1 MSISSKILVI
11 TIMVLF
17 VSIFLIS
24 IEVGGHLFKRKENK
38 ECNKF
43 LFHNIKPQILTIL
56 ASAIVI
62 AILIAGFNASLKGDM
77 YYIIKIELIAFV
89 LSAIIYIGKLLLR
102 KIVIYFT
109 IHRVPLVLWFLM
121 PSVFIVAIGVI
132 VHVTLRLLKI

>member
-77 YYIIKIELIAFV
+77 YIIKIELIAFV

-121 PSVFIVAIGVI
+121 SSVFIVAIGVI
-132 VHVTLRLLKI
+132 VHVTLRVLKI

>member
-17 VSIFLIS
+17 VSIILIS
-24 IEVGGHLFKRKENK
+24 IEVGGYLFKRKENK

-77 YYIIKIELIAFV
+77 YIIKIELIAFV

-132 VHVTLRLLKI
+132 VHVTLRVLKI

>member
-17 VSIFLIS
+17 VSIILIS
-24 IEVGGHLFKRKENK
+24 IEVGGYLFKRKENK

-77 YYIIKIELIAFV
+77 YIIKIELIAFV

-121 PSVFIVAIGVI
+121 SSVFIVAIGVI
-132 VHVTLRLLKI
+132 VHVTLRVLKI

>member
-1 MSISSKILVI
+1 MSISSKFLVI

-56 ASAIVI
+56 VSAIVI
-62 AILIAGFNASLKGDM
+62 AILIVGFNASLKGDM
-77 YYIIKIELIAFV
+77 YIIRIELIAFV
-89 LSAIIYIGKLLLR
+89 LSALVYIGKKLLR

-121 PSVFIVAIGVI
+121 PSIFIIAIGVI
-132 VHVTLRLLKI
+132 VHVTLRVLNI

>member
-77 YYIIKIELIAFV
+77 YIIKIELIAFV

-132 VHVTLRLLKI
+132 VHVTLRVLKI

>member
-17 VSIFLIS
+17 VSIILIS
-24 IEVGGHLFKRKENK
+24 IKVGGHLFKRKENK

-77 YYIIKIELIAFV
+77 YLIKIELIAFV
-89 LSAIIYIGKLLLR
+89 LSAIIYSGKLLLR

-121 PSVFIVAIGVI
+121 SSVFIVAIGVI
-132 VHVTLRLLKI
+132 VHVTLRVLKI

>member
-17 VSIFLIS
+17 VSIILIS

-77 YYIIKIELIAFV
+77 YIIKIELIAFV

-132 VHVTLRLLKI
+132 VHVTLRVLKI

>member
-24 IEVGGHLFKRKENK
+24 IEVGGYLFKRKENK

-56 ASAIVI
+56 ASSIVI

-77 YYIIKIELIAFV
+77 YIIKIELIAFV

-132 VHVTLRLLKI
+132 VHVTLRVLKI

>member
-17 VSIFLIS
+17 VSIILIS

-77 YYIIKIELIAFV
+77 YLIKIELIAFV

-121 PSVFIVAIGVI
+121 SSVFIVAIGVI
-132 VHVTLRLLKI
+132 VHVTLRVLKI